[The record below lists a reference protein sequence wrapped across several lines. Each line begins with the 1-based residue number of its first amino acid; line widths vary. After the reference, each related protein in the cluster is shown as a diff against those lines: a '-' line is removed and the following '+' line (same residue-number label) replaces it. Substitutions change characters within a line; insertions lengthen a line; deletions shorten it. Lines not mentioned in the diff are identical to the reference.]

1 MVEHI
6 FNRLYSDY
14 HQSLFQF
21 LIYLVRD
28 RDIAEDLTQ
37 DVYIKVLNSYEGFKG
52 DSSEKT
58 WLFSI
63 ARNVAIDYI
72 RKQKR
77 RRKTISGIFDIKEK
91 ENQLVH
97 PDKLPDE
104 IIDESESVKHL
115 YGALSKCKE
124 EHQQVILLRFIHSFS
139 IKETASVMG
148 WTEGRVKTVQH
159 RTLKALK
166 NILEDS
172 RKEDELSNGT
182 I

>member
-1 MVEHI
+1 MEHI
-6 FNRLYSDY
+6 FNRLYVDY

-28 RDIAEDLTQ
+28 RNTAEDLVQ
-37 DVYIKVLNSYEGFKG
+37 DVYIKVLNSYQSFKG

-63 ARNVAIDYI
+63 ARNVAIDHI

-77 RRKTISGIFDIKEK
+77 RKKTISGIFDIKEK

-97 PDKLPDE
+97 PDKMPDE
-104 IIDESESVKHL
+104 IIDESESVKQL
-115 YGALSKCKE
+115 YEALSKCKE
-124 EHQQVILLRFIHSFS
+124 EHHQVILLRYIHSFS
-139 IKETASVMG
+139 IKETAAIMG
-148 WTEGRVKTVQH
+148 WTEGKVKTVQH
-159 RTLKALK
+159 RTLKTLK

-172 RKEDELSNGT
+172 LKEEELSNGT